1 MSFRRRLAIA
11 AFVCAGFTLATR
23 SASPVYFTDDPLQV
37 DNDRAL
43 DAGIFD
49 DDADPD
55 AEFRFGL
62 ERVLDGIGAAGGP
75 SGRAA
80 SPAERESS

>member
-1 MSFRRRLAIA
+1 MAPDLEEIGRPPGGEEAQGSYSELLKGLLDRER
-11 AFVCAGFTLATR
+11 
-23 SASPVYFTDDPLQV
+23 DPALH
-37 DNDRAL
+37 RAL

-80 SPAERESS
+80 SPAERASS